1 MGIVQIFRAGSCFGK
16 NSHKFS
22 LPFDQIFISN
32 ITVRRCGIPV
42 RFSVRHFTNFPRIFC
57 INFQGIFR
65 DFILIP
71 IRKDTER
78 IDPWHIPIYFHLC
91 YFINILKFEAN
102 RLVSIACCTHA
113 PVFWHAFANA
123 LSF

>member
-1 MGIVQIFRAGSCFGK
+1 MGIAQICRARVCFGK
-16 NSHKFS
+16 NGHKIGR
-22 LPFDQIFISN
+22 PFDQIFISN
-32 ITVRRCGIPV
+32 PTPSRCVTPCQ
-42 RFSVRHFTNFPRIFC
+42 FSVRHFTNFPRIFC

-102 RLVSIACCTHA
+102 RLVSIACRTHT

-123 LSF
+123 LSS